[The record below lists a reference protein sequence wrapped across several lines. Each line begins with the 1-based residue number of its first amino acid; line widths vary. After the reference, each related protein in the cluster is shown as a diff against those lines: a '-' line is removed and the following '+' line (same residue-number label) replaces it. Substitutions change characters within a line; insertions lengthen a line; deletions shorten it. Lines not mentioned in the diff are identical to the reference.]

1 MAKPKT
7 PVNVPVLSL
16 DEIATYSA
24 DDAADAVG
32 HRYCARSRQFIEMG
46 KLVFHLENRVKLA
59 KGQTIYGLLQ
69 KRGVPESSVNNCRL
83 VEKFLTAFVVP
94 GLVTEARFD
103 AICTFRVA
111 NVCARILAGKTAA
124 KMTAEQLAAIVNSGE
139 KSAIGD
145 ELDCLDEHG
154 MTIAGRKESEEKKK
168 ADAERLATATAAAAK
183 LAATAPATAPPVQ
196 EQKSDGS
203 DKSEDSTPAPVI
215 VDGTKKTPATP
226 AAAATTPAAA
236 APPAATTAAATSH
249 QPTPATTAE
258 VLASIATVELQSYDL
273 DATGLQAVRVKL
285 AEWISLIDET
295 AKASATPAKV
305 KKAA

>member
-1 MAKPKT
+1 MAKPKP
-7 PVNVPVLSL
+7 PVNVPTLSL
-16 DEIATYSA
+16 DEISTYSA

-32 HRYCARSRQFIEMG
+32 HRYCARARSFVEMG
-46 KLVFHLENRVKLA
+46 KLIFHLENRVKLT

-83 VEKFLTAFVVP
+83 VEKFITAFVVP

-124 KMTAEQLAAIVNSGE
+124 KMTAEELAAIVNSGE
-139 KSAIGD
+139 KAAIGD

-168 ADAERLATATAAAAK
+168 ADAERLAIATAAAAQIAANAPAPAKEPDK
-183 LAATAPATAPPVQ
+183 LAVTPPAATPGEV
-196 EQKSDGS
+196 
-203 DKSEDSTPAPVI
+203 DSTPAPVV
-215 VDGTKKTPATP
+215 VDGTKKPATT
-226 AAAATTPAAA
+226 A
-236 APPAATTAAATSH
+236 PAATAPATSH

-273 DATGLQAVRVKL
+273 DAPGLQAVRAKL

-295 AKASATPAKV
+295 TKAAATPATA

>member
-1 MAKPKT
+1 MAKPKP

-16 DEIATYSA
+16 DEIANYSA

-32 HRYCARSRQFIEMG
+32 HRYCARARSFVEMG
-46 KLVFHLENRVKLA
+46 KLIFHLENRVKLA

-83 VEKFLTAFVVP
+83 VERFITAFVVP

-124 KMTAEQLAAIVNSGE
+124 KLTAEQLAAIVNSGE

-154 MTIAGRKESEEKKK
+154 MTIAGRKESEDKKK
-168 ADAERLATATAAAAK
+168 ADTERLATATAAAATI
-183 LAATAPATAPPVQ
+183 AAKAPATPAPATPAPATPAPGEV
-196 EQKSDGS
+196 
-203 DKSEDSTPAPVI
+203 DSTPAPVV
-215 VDGTKKTPATP
+215 VDGTKKTAKEPDKLAMP
-226 AAAATTPAAA
+226 S
-236 APPAATTAAATSH
+236 SH

-258 VLASIATVELQSYDL
+258 VLASIATVELQS
-273 DATGLQAVRVKL
+273 
-285 AEWISLIDET
+285 
-295 AKASATPAKV
+295 
-305 KKAA
+305 

>member
-154 MTIAGRKESEEKKK
+154 MTIAGRKDAEDKKK

-183 LAATAPATAPPVQ
+183 LAATAPVTATPVQ

-226 AAAATTPAAA
+226 AAP
-236 APPAATTAAATSH
+236 APPAATPAAATSH

-273 DATGLQAVRVKL
+273 DATGLQAVRAKL
-285 AEWISLIDET
+285 SEWISLIDET
-295 AKASATPAKV
+295 AKASATPAK
-305 KKAA
+305 KAA